1 MLDDTVYNQCTRLF
15 LFVYN
20 NFSILLF
27 VVKFKQPLY
36 IIIFKIILY
45 MLYIIIRRII
55 IYDSH

>member
-20 NFSILLF
+20 NFSILLLAVIF
-27 VVKFKQPLY
+27 EPSLY

-55 IYDSH
+55 IYDFH